1 MKAKL
6 IYNLPD
12 DQSDYLQAVHATDMA
27 MALWDM
33 NEYLRSQERY
43 EGKDDIYKIRQA
55 FIDILNENDVNLDI
69 LIS

>member
-12 DQSDYLQAVHATDMA
+12 DQSDYLQAVHADGMA
-27 MALWDM
+27 SALRDM
-33 NEYLRSQERY
+33 NEYLRGQERY
-43 EGKDDIYKIRQA
+43 KGKDDIYKIRQA